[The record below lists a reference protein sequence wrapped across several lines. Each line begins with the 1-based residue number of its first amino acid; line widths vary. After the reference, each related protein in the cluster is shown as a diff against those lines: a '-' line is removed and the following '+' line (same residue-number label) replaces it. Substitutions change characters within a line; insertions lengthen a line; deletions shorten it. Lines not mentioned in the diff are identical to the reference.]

1 MDQMQN
7 VYQTPT
13 GQMQQ
18 GSPGAIVRGAGWS
31 KFIGILYIIGGAL
44 YSITIIY
51 APLGIPF
58 VFAGLR
64 IMKGGEQ
71 AEAYARSG
79 DPNQAVLAMHEYVAG
94 MRILGIMAVIGFA
107 VSFVI
112 VAVVIALAATGNLG
126 N

>member
-13 GQMQQ
+13 GQIQQ
-18 GSPGAIVRGAGWS
+18 GSQGAIVRGAGWS

-44 YSITIIY
+44 YSITIFY
-51 APLGIPF
+51 APIGVPM

-71 AEAYARSG
+71 AEMYARSG
-79 DPNQAVLAMHEYVAG
+79 DPNQAVQAMHEYVAG

-107 VSFVI
+107 VGFVI
-112 VAVVIALAATGNLG
+112 LAVVIALAATGNLD